1 MTTLTKVTTV
11 DTTNFHPGE
20 LIHMDFDLYNVNS
33 IRGLISILTVVCENS
48 ITLCILPTESKQP
61 PVHIICFILTALNNE
76 QHPCKSLRVDQY
88 GAFENST
95 NVTNLPVYYINISME
110 TTGGDVTHLNGNN
123 EKQIRTFITWLYQAL
138 LTVTNMKKKVLCSR
152 DTRRSPYMKNT

>member
-48 ITLCILPTESKQP
+48 ITLCILPT
-61 PVHIICFILTALNNE
+61 
-76 QHPCKSLRVDQY
+76 
-88 GAFENST
+88 
-95 NVTNLPVYYINISME
+95 
-110 TTGGDVTHLNGNN
+110 
-123 EKQIRTFITWLYQAL
+123 
-138 LTVTNMKKKVLCSR
+138 
-152 DTRRSPYMKNT
+152 